1 MKKVILPMIIA
12 GLLGSVPAHAAK
24 VAAMKDLDKLPEKE
38 DEAELWELASGHE
51 NRLRNRGVVLENRE
65 LEAYLE
71 SLADRMLGNDLDHLG
86 ISIDFLVV
94 EEPTLSAWV
103 YPYGTVAVHTGL
115 LVRMDNEA
123 QLASILAHEIS
134 HFLQRHSYRELISEG
149 RQSALGKGLG
159 FLATLA
165 VAKETGSFDRRIMDT
180 TGGIWTNLVTSGY
193 SRENEYVADEEGLTL
208 MAKAGLAREQSL
220 PAFQALAEN
229 EVYGA
234 GDPRKLWSSH
244 PKLEDRLENLQKEI
258 RRDKRRKGAVAGA
271 VPEPGD
277 YYRAIAPA
285 LMINAKLDI
294 NLEQQYGR
302 AREAL
307 LKYLSVMPQD
317 AEAHFLVGESL
328 RMENPA
334 GPDFTKSMTSYN
346 NALQH
351 DSEYAAAYREIGMA
365 YRLQGNNSEARK
377 AFERYLDIAPDEAD
391 AGIVRG
397 YLEGL

>member
-1 MKKVILPMIIA
+1 MKKIILPIMIA
-12 GLLGSVPAHAAK
+12 GLLASSVAGAAK
-24 VAAMKDLDKLPEKE
+24 VTAMKDLDKLPEKE
-38 DEAELWELASGHE
+38 DEARLWEVASGHE
-51 NRLRNRGVVLENRE
+51 NRLRNRGAVIDSRE

-71 SLADRMLGNDLDHLG
+71 SLADRMLGDDLDHLG

-123 QLASILAHEIS
+123 QLAAILAHEIS

-193 SRENEYVADEEGLTL
+193 SRENEYVADEEGLQL
-208 MAKAGLAREQSL
+208 MAKAGLARDQSL
-220 PAFQALAEN
+220 PAFHALAEN

-244 PKLEDRLENLQKEI
+244 PKLEDRIKNLQKEI
-258 RRDKRRKGAVAGA
+258 RRAKRRKGSVAGS
-271 VPEPGD
+271 VPEASD

-285 LMINAKLDI
+285 LLINAKLDI
-294 NLEQQYGR
+294 DLEQQYGR

-307 LKYLSVMPQD
+307 LKYLSVNTQD
-317 AEAHFLVGESL
+317 AEAHFLVGETY
-328 RMENPA
+328 RRENPG
-334 GPDFTKSMTSYN
+334 GPDFTECMTAYN
-346 NALQH
+346 KALQH
-351 DSEYAAAYREIGMA
+351 DPDYAAAYREIGMA
-365 YRLQGNNSEARK
+365 HRVQGNNSEARA
-377 AFERYLDIAPDEAD
+377 AFERYLAIAPDEAD

-397 YLEGL
+397 YMEGL